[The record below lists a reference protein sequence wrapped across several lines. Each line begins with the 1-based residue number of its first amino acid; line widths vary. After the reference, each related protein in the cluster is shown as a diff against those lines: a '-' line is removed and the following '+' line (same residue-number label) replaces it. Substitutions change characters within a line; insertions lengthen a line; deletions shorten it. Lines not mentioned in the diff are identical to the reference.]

1 MRERVLKIYFGSQRG
16 PAARLHS
23 IFNDKFGPKEV
34 AESPLNVVVAVV
46 MVGGRGNN
54 RVSLLAKT

>member
-1 MRERVLKIYFGSQRG
+1 MREHVLKIYFDSQRR

-23 IFNDKFGPKEV
+23 IFNDKVGPEEV
-34 AESPLNVVVAVV
+34 AESPLNVVVVV
-46 MVGGRGNN
+46 VVVGGRGNN